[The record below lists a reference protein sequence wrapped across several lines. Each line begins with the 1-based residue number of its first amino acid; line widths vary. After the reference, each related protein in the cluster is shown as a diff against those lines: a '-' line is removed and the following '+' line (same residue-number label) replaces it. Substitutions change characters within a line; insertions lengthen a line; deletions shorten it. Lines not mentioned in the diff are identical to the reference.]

1 VAQGGG
7 TAPIMFYIRYIDREP
22 PMRLSHTDPS
32 NDTVID
38 FNWCKDSDRFIHK
51 TVRFPNGFES
61 HSTISRWTWD
71 SEVTERVASGW
82 RVEFWDMIQT
92 DRNPMTGAC

>member
-1 VAQGGG
+1 
-7 TAPIMFYIRYIDREP
+7 
-22 PMRLSHTDPS
+22 MRLSHTDSS
-32 NDTVID
+32 NDIVID

-82 RVEFWDMIQT
+82 QVEFWDMIQT
-92 DRNPMTGAC
+92 DRNPMSGAC